1 MKRFGIN
8 RQRRVDHCLMFDRKT
23 TNTLSP
29 DQRIAMFLTSQ
40 PGLSHAADK
49 ESCIEVMNRQNQG
62 SSLGVFSKPNNM
74 TTNELMEW
82 KYLLKRRLIEGTLQK
97 RRNAVCSEI
106 ERTWFYQG
114 SHLEKHRH
122 NLRVTLELQDR
133 GLMMWWLVTG
143 EPFEDAF
150 PQHRKMNLKKRKQ
163 CICFGSIFPLVQF
176 GISFLHC
183 IFMPKNKKKQIVPR
197 PKLNHSMLR
206 ARATA
211 SDITKKFSELSFCL
225 DTFAVYKLR
234 SVIR

>member
-29 DQRIAMFLTSQ
+29 SQRIAMFQTSQ
-40 PGLSHAADK
+40 PGLSRSADK

-114 SHLEKHRH
+114 SHLEKLRH

-133 GLMMWWLVTG
+133 GLMMW
-143 EPFEDAF
+143 
-150 PQHRKMNLKKRKQ
+150 
-163 CICFGSIFPLVQF
+163 
-176 GISFLHC
+176 
-183 IFMPKNKKKQIVPR
+183 
-197 PKLNHSMLR
+197 
-206 ARATA
+206 
-211 SDITKKFSELSFCL
+211 
-225 DTFAVYKLR
+225 
-234 SVIR
+234 